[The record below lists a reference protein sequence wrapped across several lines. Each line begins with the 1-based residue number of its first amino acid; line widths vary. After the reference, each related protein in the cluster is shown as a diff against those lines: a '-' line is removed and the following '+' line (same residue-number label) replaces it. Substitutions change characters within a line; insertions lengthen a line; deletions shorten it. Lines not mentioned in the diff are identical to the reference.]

1 MEKKPTGRPRI
12 ETTLTPM
19 WKEIILDA
27 GQNGRHITQF
37 LNELGIS
44 WEGHYKLLVRHK
56 GYNEAVKEYERLC
69 ENFWYE
75 MALNSMVNSE
85 GKNFNSRLWSLIVR
99 NKFPDRWSESQKI
112 DISSMG
118 EKISEKK
125 IEVEIIR
132 RKIEDEEI

>member
-1 MEKKPTGRPRI
+1 MKPLR
-12 ETTLTPM
+12 
-19 WKEIILDA
+19 
-27 GQNGRHITQF
+27 N
-37 LNELGIS
+37 
-44 WEGHYKLLVRHK
+44 
-56 GYNEAVKEYERLC
+56 
-69 ENFWYE
+69 
-75 MALNSMVNSE
+75 
-85 GKNFNSRLWSLIVR
+85 IVR